1 MRCRTIK
8 YAKTRYH
15 SQNRVGSGLDYF
27 YEFYFTAVKNSLGI
41 LSITQPFFLIG

>member
-1 MRCRTIK
+1 MQRPVTT
-8 YAKTRYH
+8 AKIEWD
-15 SQNRVGSGLDYF
+15 RVLIIYYE